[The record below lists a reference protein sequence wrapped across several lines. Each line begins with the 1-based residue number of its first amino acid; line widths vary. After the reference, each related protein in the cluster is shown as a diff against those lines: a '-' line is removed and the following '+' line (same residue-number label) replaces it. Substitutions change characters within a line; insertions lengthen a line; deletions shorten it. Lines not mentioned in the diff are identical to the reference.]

1 LYSRQADADE
11 VRENLQTPVDVKAQG
26 ERVKKLAAL
35 LEGGAGKR
43 TNTDVVRC
51 HLTRILLLTLVVV

>member
-1 LYSRQADADE
+1 M
-11 VRENLQTPVDVKAQG
+11 RENLQTPVDVKAQG

-51 HLTRILLLTLVVV
+51 HLTRILLSTLVVV